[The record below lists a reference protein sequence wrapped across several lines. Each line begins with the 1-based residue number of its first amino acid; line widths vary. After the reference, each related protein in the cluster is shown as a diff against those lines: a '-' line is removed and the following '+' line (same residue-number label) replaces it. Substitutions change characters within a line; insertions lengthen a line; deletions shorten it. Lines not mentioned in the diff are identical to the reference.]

1 LDTIL
6 SGSVNLAVEAVKEA
20 SPFANTLLNILSFL
34 VALLMIGIIIMVHEL
49 GHYSIGRA
57 CRIKIVEFSVGFG
70 PKIKQWV
77 KNNIIYT
84 IRWVFIGGFTK
95 FYGED
100 EEMDDRL
107 AFNRQPAGR
116 RALTI
121 AAGPVF
127 NIVFAFILVVL
138 ALGFFGDYVPTVGGV
153 MPGSPAEDAGL
164 MPGDV
169 ILSMN
174 GVKLEFAMELDSAT
188 RAGDNVSM
196 PIVVQRGDRTLSFDI
211 PYRYYEDEQRYLVG
225 INGFGVQRVTF
236 SVGEAL
242 SMSFKWIYL
251 LVRETLIAL
260 VGLFAGKGFENVG
273 GIVFMVTQ
281 LGEAVRSSFETV
293 LRLGVVIN
301 ASLAIFNLLPLPA
314 LDGGRLVFIG
324 IEKVFKKPV
333 PRNVEGVIHLVGF
346 ALFIGLFIFI
356 TYKDI
361 VRIFG

>member
-1 LDTIL
+1 MDTI
-6 SGSVNLAVEAVKEA
+6 
-20 SPFANTLLNILSFL
+20 LNILSFI
-34 VALLMIGIIIMVHEL
+34 VALLFIGVIIMVHEL

-70 PKIKQWV
+70 PKIVQWV
-77 KNNIIYT
+77 KKDILYS
-84 IRWVFIGGFTK
+84 IRWIFLGGFTK

-100 EEMDDRL
+100 EELDDRL
-107 AFNRQPAGR
+107 AFNRQPVGR

-138 ALGFFGDYVPTVGGV
+138 ALGFFGDYVPTVGAV
-153 MPGSPAEDAGL
+153 EAGSPAAAAGL
-164 MPGDV
+164 QEGDV

-174 GVKLEFAMELDSAT
+174 NVDMDFYMEIDAAK
-188 RAGDNVSM
+188 RASDNQTM
-196 PIVVQRGDRTLSFDI
+196 PITVERGGQTLSYDI
-211 PYRYYEDEQRYLVG
+211 PYKYYEDENAYRVG
-225 INGFGVQRVTF
+225 ISIGAQRVTF
-236 SVGEAL
+236 SVFEAL
-242 SMSFKWIYL
+242 GLSFKWMYL
-251 LVRETLIAL
+251 LISETLIAL
-260 VGLFAGKGFENVG
+260 VGLFAGKGMENMM
-273 GIVFMVTQ
+273 GIVGMVKE
-281 LGEAVRSSFETV
+281 LGTAIRSSFETV
-293 LRLGVVIN
+293 LRFGVVIN

-324 IEKVFKKPV
+324 IEKVFRRPV

-346 ALFIGLFIFI
+346 VLFVGLFIFI